1 MDKTKDWQQN
11 VLLEGSLLTCELMS
25 WALDN
30 GWGMCNNGEP
40 HNHHILPRSL
50 LRNNK
55 AATKLV
61 EQTYGDFL
69 MARVCPAHN
78 AGDGNQRCADT
89 PGARAFLIQKRV
101 DEHGEDVI
109 RTILDDVRLTYKSHS
124 DRAALDLD
132 AILSR
137 G

>member
-1 MDKTKDWQQN
+1 M
-11 VLLEGSLLTCELMS
+11 TCELRQ
-25 WALDN
+25 WAIEND
-30 GWGMCNNGEP
+30 WGPCHSGEP
-40 HNHHILPRSL
+40 QNHHVLPRSL

-55 AATKLV
+55 TAKKLV
-61 EQTYGDFL
+61 EKTYSDIL
-69 MARVCPAHN
+69 MAKVCAAHN

-89 PGARAFLIQKRV
+89 PGARACLIRKRV

-109 RTILDDVRLTYKSHS
+109 RTILDDVRLTFKSHS
-124 DRAALDLD
+124 DRAALELD

>member
-1 MDKTKDWQQN
+1 MND
-11 VLLEGSLLTCELMS
+11 TCELKQ
-25 WALDN
+25 WAAEND
-30 GWGMCNNGEP
+30 WGACNNSEP
-40 HNHHILPRSL
+40 QNHHILPRSL

-61 EQTYGDFL
+61 EKTYSDIL
-69 MARVCPAHN
+69 MAQICAAHN

-89 PGARAFLIQKRV
+89 ASARACLIQKRV
-101 DEHGEDVI
+101 DDHGEDVI
-109 RTILDDVRLTYKSHS
+109 RAILDDVRLTFKSHS
-124 DRAALDLD
+124 DRAALELD

>member
-1 MDKTKDWQQN
+1 MD
-11 VLLEGSLLTCELMS
+11 TCELKQ
-25 WALDN
+25 WAAKND
-30 GWGMCNNGEP
+30 WGPCNNSEP
-40 HNHHILPRSL
+40 QNHHILPRSL

-61 EQTYGDFL
+61 EKTYGDIL
-69 MARVCPAHN
+69 MAKVCAAHN

-89 PGARAFLIQKRV
+89 PGARACLIQKRV
-101 DEHGEDVI
+101 DDHGEDVI
-109 RTILDDVRLTYKSHS
+109 RAILDDVRLTFKSHS
-124 DRAALDLD
+124 DRAALELD

>member
-1 MDKTKDWQQN
+1 MLATDY
-11 VLLEGSLLTCELMS
+11 VTCELHS
-25 WALDN
+25 FALEH
-30 GWGMCNNGEP
+30 GWGPCIGDEP
-40 HNHHILPRSL
+40 QNHHILPRSL

-55 AATKLV
+55 QAKKLV
-61 EQTYGDFL
+61 EKTYSDIL
-69 MARVCPAHN
+69 MAKVCAAHN

-89 PGARAFLIQKRV
+89 PGARACLIQKRV

-109 RTILDDVRLTYKSHS
+109 RAILDDVRLTYKSHS

-132 AILSR
+132 AVLSR

>member
-1 MDKTKDWQQN
+1 MGG
-11 VLLEGSLLTCELMS
+11 VAAMTCELRVF
-25 WALDN
+25 ALEHD
-30 GWGMCNNGEP
+30 WGPCGGGEP
-40 HNHHILPRSL
+40 QNHHILPRSL

-55 AATKLV
+55 QAKKLV
-61 EQTYGDFL
+61 EKTYGDIL
-69 MARVCPAHN
+69 MAKVCALHN

-89 PGARAFLIQKRV
+89 PGARACLIRKRV

-109 RTILDDVRLTYKSHS
+109 RAILDDVRLTYKSHS
-124 DRAALDLD
+124 DRAALELD

>member
-1 MDKTKDWQQN
+1 MSATDY
-11 VLLEGSLLTCELMS
+11 VTCELKQ
-25 WALDN
+25 WAIES
-30 GWGMCNNGEP
+30 GWGPCIGGEP
-40 HNHHILPRSL
+40 QNHHILPRSL

-55 AATKLV
+55 KAKKMV
-61 EQTYGDFL
+61 EKTYADIL
-69 MARVCPAHN
+69 MAKVCAAHN

-89 PGARAFLIQKRV
+89 PGARACLIQKRV

-124 DRAALDLD
+124 DRAALELD

>member
-1 MDKTKDWQQN
+1 MN
-11 VLLEGSLLTCELMS
+11 TCELRQ
-25 WALDN
+25 WAAEND
-30 GWGMCNNGEP
+30 WGPCSHGEP
-40 HNHHILPRSL
+40 QNHHILSRSL

-55 AATKLV
+55 DATKLV
-61 EQTYGDFL
+61 EDTYSDIL
-69 MARVCPAHN
+69 MAKICALHN

-89 PGARAFLIQKRV
+89 PGARAYLIQKRV
-101 DEHGEDVI
+101 DEHSESVV

-124 DRAALDLD
+124 DRAALELD